1 VPDRPDPISC
11 ARAIRMTEY
20 QDTLESLNRNI
31 PLRDKLINTH
41 RVVQTHLPFIARI
54 SVALYDPKTSMLKT
68 YIHSSG
74 DINDPLSHYQT
85 QLSQAPS
92 LESILKE
99 GRPRVINNMLT
110 FENGKHEH
118 TRRIGRQGYA
128 ASYTMPMFTN
138 GVFFGFVF
146 FNSGEKDM
154 FTEIVLHQLDV
165 FGHMIALMVISEI
178 SAMRTLAAVVT
189 STTHITHVRDPETGS
204 HLDRMSRFAR
214 LIANALAPRYK
225 LDDEYI
231 ERIFMFAPLHD
242 IGKIGTP
249 DNILLKKGKLTP
261 QETEIMQLHTRR
273 GREIIDDLL
282 ANFGLDTIQHVNI
295 LRNIAEYHHE
305 AINGKGYLKQLKG
318 EEIPLEA
325 RIVAVADV
333 FDALTSKRSYKDAW
347 TNDEAF
353 AMLQRLAGEKLDA
366 DCVSALIENRE
377 AVERIQAQFKEDT
390 LG

>member
-1 VPDRPDPISC
+1 
-11 ARAIRMTEY
+11 
-20 QDTLESLNRNI
+20 
-31 PLRDKLINTH
+31 
-41 RVVQTHLPFIARI
+41 
-54 SVALYDPKTSMLKT
+54 
-68 YIHSSG
+68 
-74 DINDPLSHYQT
+74 
-85 QLSQAPS
+85 
-92 LESILKE
+92 
-99 GRPRVINNMLT
+99 
-110 FENGKHEH
+110 
-118 TRRIGRQGYA
+118 
-128 ASYTMPMFTN
+128 
-138 GVFFGFVF
+138 
-146 FNSGEKDM
+146 
-154 FTEIVLHQLDV
+154 
-165 FGHMIALMVISEI
+165 
-178 SAMRTLAAVVT
+178 
-189 STTHITHVRDPETGS
+189 
-204 HLDRMSRFAR
+204 
-214 LIANALAPRYK
+214 
-225 LDDEYI
+225 
-231 ERIFMFAPLHD
+231 
-242 IGKIGTP
+242 
-249 DNILLKKGKLTP
+249 
-261 QETEIMQLHTRR
+261 LHTRR